1 MKKNTILLLS
11 LFVGIA
17 NSSIAQTTVTFLN
30 TGKMYVA
37 PGSTSTKV
45 ALYIPDAM
53 RHLGASVELIQNGI
67 TELGGNFY
75 QDATNNIFPINVS
88 TTLTTSTGKFRF
100 VGAHAGVNR
109 YITTQSA
116 AISTFDRGA
125 DYIAF
130 PTIEIDTNDSIV
142 IPGRMGID
150 ASSIRIL
157 NSKTGKLILRSE
169 VVGINAYD
177 ASLRITSP
185 GTSASLVDAGAVV
198 VERDMT
204 TYRPSNKSTQLF
216 GFATPFK
223 NTQLS
228 GYFAGNW
235 LRRPL
240 ANGTYGHT
248 AYIYGNKDTAP
259 VDNVID
265 DDQYIYLAAEKLV
278 PGQAYFVK
286 PRPDSYSYNDLKS
299 QSGLWYTGEN
309 NLSAYD
315 KGKFSFNGKV
325 YTVTPYREQL
335 FADDV
340 LFSNSINNNALP
352 STVNWL
358 IGNSY
363 TCPISISLLKDA
375 IDNSALVFSPYI
387 YVYPAG
393 AMTYQPFNLNGGI
406 QTINLEEIPA
416 MTPFMIRVSK
426 GQAQN
431 GSLSITK
438 SMLRHASVAH
448 NNPEKT
454 RAASNVKSSASAVVN
469 QVVFKVYPSD
479 NANIYDVAS
488 IGLRAD
494 ASTGSDSYD
503 MAKAY
508 VNDDNIF
515 QLYTL
520 SSTQTKL
527 SSNGLPLTADSITLA
542 LAPSKY
548 GGNYVLSTKY
558 AETLTTEGLWIYDTK
573 TKTTTDMK
581 TSSYSFTSEA
591 TDIVNRFLITF
602 RRPVITENETAISGL
617 NMYCSNDKV
626 IIKQLT
632 SSDMGSTL
640 KILDVQ
646 GKVLRDITV
655 SNYPEMTVN
664 ISDFMPGV
672 YVASLRGIRSTI
684 GKFIIS
690 K

>member
-1 MKKNTILLLS
+1 
-11 LFVGIA
+11 
-17 NSSIAQTTVTFLN
+17 
-30 TGKMYVA
+30 
-37 PGSTSTKV
+37 
-45 ALYIPDAM
+45 
-53 RHLGASVELIQNGI
+53 
-67 TELGGNFY
+67 
-75 QDATNNIFPINVS
+75 
-88 TTLTTSTGKFRF
+88 
-100 VGAHAGVNR
+100 
-109 YITTQSA
+109 
-116 AISTFDRGA
+116 
-125 DYIAF
+125 
-130 PTIEIDTNDSIV
+130 
-142 IPGRMGID
+142 
-150 ASSIRIL
+150 
-157 NSKTGKLILRSE
+157 
-169 VVGINAYD
+169 
-177 ASLRITSP
+177 
-185 GTSASLVDAGAVV
+185 
-198 VERDMT
+198 
-204 TYRPSNKSTQLF
+204 
-216 GFATPFK
+216 
-223 NTQLS
+223 
-228 GYFAGNW
+228 
-235 LRRPL
+235 
-240 ANGTYGHT
+240 
-248 AYIYGNKDTAP
+248 
-259 VDNVID
+259 
-265 DDQYIYLAAEKLV
+265 
-278 PGQAYFVK
+278 
-286 PRPDSYSYNDLKS
+286 
-299 QSGLWYTGEN
+299 
-309 NLSAYD
+309 
-315 KGKFSFNGKV
+315 
-325 YTVTPYREQL
+325 
-335 FADDV
+335 
-340 LFSNSINNNALP
+340 
-352 STVNWL
+352 
-358 IGNSY
+358 
-363 TCPISISLLKDA
+363 
-375 IDNSALVFSPYI
+375 
-387 YVYPAG
+387 
-393 AMTYQPFNLNGGI
+393 MTYQPFNLNGGI

-494 ASTGSDSYD
+494 ASTGNDSYD

-520 SSTQTKL
+520 SSSQAKL

-548 GGNYVLSTKY
+548 GGNYVLSTRY

-664 ISDFMPGV
+664 ISDLMPGV
-672 YVASLRGIRSTI
+672 YVASLRGSRSTI